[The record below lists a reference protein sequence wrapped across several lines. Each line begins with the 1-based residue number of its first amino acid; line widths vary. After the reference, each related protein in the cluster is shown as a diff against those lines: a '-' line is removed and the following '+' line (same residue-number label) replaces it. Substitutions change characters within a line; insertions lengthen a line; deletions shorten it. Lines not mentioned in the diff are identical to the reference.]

1 MMARWCPFDDK
12 LDGTVSSEEYSL
24 ALEAAVA
31 DMRKNGITAECR
43 GAGLARFIYAERGL
57 RAIEISG
64 LMTGASLEVFEN
76 GMDLS
81 SPDPF
86 ETLEA
91 ATAEAI
97 AWLTERG

>member
-1 MMARWCPFDDK
+1 MAAGPHCSRASFGDK
-12 LDGTVSSEEYSL
+12 VNADEYSS
-24 ALEAAVA
+24 ALEAAVGE
-31 DMRKNGITAECR
+31 MRRKGIRAECR
-43 GAGLARFIYAERGL
+43 GTGLARFVYAERGI
-57 RAIEISG
+57 RAVEISG
-64 LMTGASLEVFEN
+64 LMPGASLEVFEN

-97 AWLTERG
+97 AWLTERA

>member
-1 MMARWCPFDDK
+1 
-12 LDGTVSSEEYSL
+12 VSPEEYSS

-31 DMRKNGITAECR
+31 DMHKNGIRAECR
-43 GAGLARFIYAERGL
+43 GTGLARFIYAERGI
-57 RAIEISG
+57 RAVEISG
-64 LMTGASLEVFEN
+64 LMPGGSLEVFEN

-97 AWLTERG
+97 AWLTEKG

>member
-1 MMARWCPFDDK
+1 MSPED
-12 LDGTVSSEEYSL
+12 YSL

-57 RAIEISG
+57 RAVEISG
-64 LMTGASLEVFEN
+64 LMPGASVEVFDN
-76 GMDLS
+76 GIEVS
-81 SPDPF
+81 TPDPF
-86 ETLEA
+86 ETLEG

-97 AWLTERG
+97 AWLTEKR